1 MKVIAFTSLKKFLI
15 AFAFWIT
22 IEIASASSGKFGK
35 PNFIIILTDDQGWGD
50 FSANVT
56 NENLKTPHLDD
67 LVKSGANFSSGY
79 TSAPQCIPAR
89 VGLLLGRTQNTIRI
103 ERNSDSLEPFLK
115 ERNLAELLTENGYA
129 CTIIG
134 KWHLGQINETSNHG
148 FRFFFNQVCSS
159 PFWANFS
166 EKGALSGTQKV
177 GTQSYHIDG
186 CSETALTFIREY
198 AERPFFLLLSYRAP
212 HVPLD
217 SPERYL
223 SKIPNELPNARRQ
236 ALGMFSAIDNGIGLI
251 QHQLRRLHLT
261 EKTCIF
267 YLSDNGAPLKLE
279 AKDDTHPALGWN
291 GSYNAPLNGEKG
303 MLTEGGIRVPFAI
316 SWPGTVPSGLS
327 YDYPVI
333 SLDIAP
339 TILSQI
345 GIETEAFDGVNLLP
359 YLQGKKVG
367 PPHPFLCWRWIA
379 QTAIRSGKWKLLQCE
394 DREYLFNL
402 EEDLSERKNV
412 IHEFPLVSNELK
424 KKLSDWAQGLKPPGL
439 KNGEL
444 PKIWEEYF
452 DYHLGGE

>member
-1 MKVIAFTSLKKFLI
+1 MKETAFINFIKFLI
-15 AFAFWIT
+15 AFAFLAT
-22 IEIASASSGKFGK
+22 IEIASADSRKFSK

-50 FSANVT
+50 FSANAT
-56 NENLKTPHLDD
+56 NVNLQTPHLDD
-67 LVKSGANFSSGY
+67 LVKSGANFPSGY

-89 VGLLLGRTQNTIRI
+89 AGLLLGKTQNRIGI
-103 ERNSDSLEPFLK
+103 ERNGDSLEPFSQ
-115 ERNLAELLTENGYA
+115 ESNLAELLSESGYT
-129 CTIIG
+129 CTMIG
-134 KWHLGQINETSNHG
+134 KWHLGPGNEIQNHG
-148 FRFFFNQVCSS
+148 FRFFYNQVSSS

-166 EKGALSGTQKV
+166 EEGVLSATQKME
-177 GTQSYHIDG
+177 TQSYQIDG
-186 CSETALTFIREY
+186 CSKTALSFIREF

-217 SPERYL
+217 SPKRYF
-223 SKIPNELPNARRQ
+223 SKFPNQLPDARRQ
-236 ALGMFSAIDNGIGLI
+236 ALGMLSAIDAGIGLI
-251 QHQLRRLHLT
+251 QSELRRLNLT

-303 MLTEGGIRVPFAI
+303 MLTEGGIRVPFVI

-327 YDYPVI
+327 YDYPVT

-345 GIETEAFDGVNLLP
+345 GIEPEAFDGVNLLP

-424 KKLSDWAQGLKPPGL
+424 KKLSDWVQGLNPPGL

-444 PKIWEEYF
+444 PEIWEEYF
-452 DYHLGGE
+452 DYHLGNE